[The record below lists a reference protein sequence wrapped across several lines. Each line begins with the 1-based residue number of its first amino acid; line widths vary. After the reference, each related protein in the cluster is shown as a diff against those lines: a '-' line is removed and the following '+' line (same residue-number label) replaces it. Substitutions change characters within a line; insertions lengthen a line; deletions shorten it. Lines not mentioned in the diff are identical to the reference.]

1 MPITIDP
8 SSISIGSD
16 AAVVIYD
23 DDLREKI
30 RAAFADRARDFS
42 PSFAHDPNLA
52 CTNDGNCAGET
63 NMGRCIN
70 TGVCFF

>member
-8 SSISIGSD
+8 SSISIGND

-23 DDLREKI
+23 DDLREKV
-30 RAAFADRARDFS
+30 RAAFADRAQGFS
-42 PSFAHDPNLA
+42 TSFARDSNFA
-52 CTNDGNCAGET
+52 CTNEGNCAGEK